1 MYLLNAAASVRLCV
15 ETEVYFQD
23 FEKENAAASVRLCV
37 ETQTREKT
45 DLVGM
50 QPPSRGCVLKLL
62 LLKVRCARLLSSRL
76 RAAVC

>member
-1 MYLLNAAASVRLCV
+1 MRLCVETPRARLIANSVVAAASVRLCV

-37 ETQTREKT
+37 ETIGQCELAE
-45 DLVGM
+45 DMEG
-50 QPPSRGCVLKLL
+50 
-62 LLKVRCARLLSSRL
+62 SRL